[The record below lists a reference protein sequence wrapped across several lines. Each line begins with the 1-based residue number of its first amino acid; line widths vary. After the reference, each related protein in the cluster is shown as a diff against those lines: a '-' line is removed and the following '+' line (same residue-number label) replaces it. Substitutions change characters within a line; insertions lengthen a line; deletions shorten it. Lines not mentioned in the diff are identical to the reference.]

1 MDNYYLYIGR
11 LSEEKG
17 IINLVNAWKK
27 YVVTHS
33 DEWLYICG
41 DGPKKETLERILLQ
55 NSKLPLNISILGIQ
69 PRDLIFEYISKAKA
83 VVIPSICYETGP
95 LTMIESFSMGIP
107 VICSDLGNMGYT
119 IIEGENGAKFDP
131 LSADSI
137 VDAINRFNTY
147 DYEKLRKTALLHL
160 KRNFQK
166 RRIWNCL
173 ERYMSRGKY
182 TSNNI

>member
-147 DYEKLRKTALLHL
+147 DYEKLRKKCFATYE
-160 KRNFQK
+160 
-166 RRIWNCL
+166 
-173 ERYMSRGKY
+173 ERFSKEKNMELVRKIYESGKVF
-182 TSNNI
+182 